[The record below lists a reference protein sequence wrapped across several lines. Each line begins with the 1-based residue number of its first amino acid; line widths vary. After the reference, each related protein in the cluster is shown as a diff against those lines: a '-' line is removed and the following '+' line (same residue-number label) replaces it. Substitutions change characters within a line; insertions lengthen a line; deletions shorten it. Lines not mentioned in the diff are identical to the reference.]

1 MWQLDPIVSPLGNEV
16 VVVLVN
22 PTRLKSGKGRT
33 GYEATFVLLDNPHPE
48 WRGGFL
54 YRPYPQQWALG
65 VAGSAGRA
73 VIHGRSASRPT
84 LAELEVGFD
93 KIKEDTKLV
102 AGGAMAAVGAAA
114 ALERRTAPALTFAGE
129 VAASAEE
136 AAA

>member
-1 MWQLDPIVSPLGNEV
+1 MPRVDSTPPSPLDDGPV
-16 VVVLVN
+16 
-22 PTRLKSGKGRT
+22 KGRDP
-33 GYEATFVLLDNPHPE
+33 VLAHDL
-48 WRGGFL
+48 G
-54 YRPYPQQWALG
+54 AL
-65 VAGSAGRA
+65 
-73 VIHGRSASRPT
+73 HGRVVEAQHVGPRHRG
-84 LAELEVGFD
+84 LLQELEVGFD